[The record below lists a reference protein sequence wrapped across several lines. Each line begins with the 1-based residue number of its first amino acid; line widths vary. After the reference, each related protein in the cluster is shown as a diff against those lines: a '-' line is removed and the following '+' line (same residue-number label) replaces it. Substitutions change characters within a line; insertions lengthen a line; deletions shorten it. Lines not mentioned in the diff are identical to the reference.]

1 MAGMLGTLGA
11 VSYAGADYLW
21 NKRNPPPAP
30 IQHQTADG
38 SIPKTVG

>member
-21 NKRNPPPAP
+21 NKRNPPSSNSDTKLPM
-30 IQHQTADG
+30 DLD
-38 SIPKTVG
+38 SKNS